1 MADDAL
7 TTNGKNRLGKSL
19 SDVVSTAGLYLG
31 KKKKLSNHSLRKTSI
46 GGLLDPNFPKTM

>member
-19 SDVVSTAGLYLG
+19 SDVVSTAGFYLG
-31 KKKKLSNHSLRKTSI
+31 KKKKAVESFLEENQHRWIT
-46 GGLLDPNFPKTM
+46 